1 MNLPY
6 SFGTPTPD
14 GGLQLHEA
22 ERKWLA
28 EVLSRIDTAF
38 SEIAIPTTRPPPE
51 DYIASYSAR
60 ALAEVVS
67 PFAVVVDIPQTD
79 EDEARG
85 IQKKR
90 ASVTIIKGGLPPRPV
105 F

>member
-6 SFGTPTPD
+6 RFGVSTPD
-14 GGLQLHEA
+14 GGLKLNEA

-28 EVLSRIDTAF
+28 ELLSRVDTAF
-38 SEIAIPTTRPPPE
+38 SEIAVSTTRPAPE
-51 DYIASYSAR
+51 DYIVGYSAR

-67 PFAVVVDIPQTD
+67 PFAVVSDIPQTN
-79 EDEARG
+79 EDEAHG
-85 IQKKR
+85 FQKKR
-90 ASVTIIKGGLPPRPV
+90 AHITIIKGGIPPRPA